1 MQFSEFSQCR
11 IGRISL
17 QFSLSNFL
25 CISQCKNNKILGFCS
40 FVRFQDLHNSN
51 SFGIPVRRQYSKK
64 AVSNLAVGYLA
75 VSILADC
82 NLAVGYMAVLIIKST
97 L

>member
-1 MQFSEFSQCR
+1 M
-11 IGRISL
+11 
-17 QFSLSNFL
+17 
-25 CISQCKNNKILGFCS
+25 LG
-40 FVRFQDLHNSN
+40 V
-51 SFGIPVRRQYSKK
+51 PVRRQYSKK
-64 AVSNLAVGYLA
+64 AVSNLAVCYLA